1 MLHAEANRIRLK
13 RAYEPPEPR
22 DGTRIL
28 VDRLW
33 PRGVKKADA
42 QIDRWLRDIAPTAA
56 LRRWFDHRPERWP
69 EFRRRYL
76 AELQR
81 QPELVEE
88 ILDAARDSPITLVY
102 AARDEAHN
110 DAVVLKELLTG
121 ASAAS

>member
-1 MLHAEANRIRLK
+1 MLHAEASRIRLK

-42 QIDRWLRDIAPTAA
+42 KIDRWLRDIAPTAA
-56 LRRWFDHRPERWP
+56 LRRWFGHRPERWP

-76 AELQR
+76 AELRR

-88 ILDAARDSPITLVY
+88 ILDVARDAPVTLVY

-110 DAVVLKELLTG
+110 DAVVLRELLTG